1 MHFEM
6 QNKQV
11 AEAPRAARVA
21 AWALAGAHYHLW
33 GNIPREAVEE
43 GGGAFLKAWEAVLD
57 AANPALPAGIGPGLS
72 HVTGSGRL
80 AWAVSNV
87 ETVITISRP
96 SGPVIQLAVPHT
108 GRRVEVRHLVPHL
121 VFGRHMTVLFGV
133 LAVLRDRQSAF
144 DVEDALLDA
153 GVGRPAYW
161 REAV

>member
-1 MHFEM
+1 MDFIKQSM
-6 QNKQV
+6 QV
-11 AEAPRAARVA
+11 AEAPRVARVA

-43 GGGAFLKAWEAVLD
+43 GGDAFLKAWEALN

-80 AWAVSNV
+80 AWAVSTL

-121 VFGRHMTVLFGV
+121 VFGRHMIVLFGV

-144 DVEDALLDA
+144 DVEDALLGA